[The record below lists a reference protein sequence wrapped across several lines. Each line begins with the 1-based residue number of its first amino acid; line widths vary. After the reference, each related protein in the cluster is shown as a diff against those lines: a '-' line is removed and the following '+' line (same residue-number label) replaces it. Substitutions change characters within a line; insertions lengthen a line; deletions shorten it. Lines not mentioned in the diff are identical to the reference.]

1 MTYRTRRLGTITN
14 RLTLFA
20 LACGVL
26 VGGSSAQGATFLWS
40 PGTPNILLEPK
51 ALRQVVT
58 GVTARARGYTVEY
71 TASTARVFG
80 PYPTGSGAGGLKVF
94 GVNVRRLAVQAGEDL
109 GLISQPL
116 SGIAVGGSDSGAGGV
131 WPGFDNKQYRTGNKS
146 ITKLDMAV
154 FEFSQAIRINSIK
167 VDQVSNFG
175 RQIWVAAC
183 SAAPNFAQGL
193 KAAIAALHG
202 QEQERHARRC
212 NLHPSDRPDRSP
224 LSPGRRSAGQFPA
237 ERERSR
243 PHHRRQQERG
253 FLHRGDR
260 LHQAPSAAASAA
272 STSAASTSAA
282 VRPRPTAD

>member
-1 MTYRTRRLGTITN
+1 MTYRTAWLETITH
-14 RLTLFA
+14 RMALVA

-26 VGGSSAQGATFLWS
+26 IGGSSAQGATFAWS

-58 GVTARARGYTVEY
+58 GVTARARGFTLEY
-71 TASTARVFG
+71 TASTAKVFG
-80 PYPTGSGAGGLKVF
+80 PYPTGSGAGGMKIF
-94 GVNVRRLAVQAGEDL
+94 GVDVRRLGVPADEDL

-116 SGIAVGGSDSGAGGV
+116 SGIAVGGSDRGAGGV
-131 WPGFDNKQYRTGNKS
+131 WPGFDNKQYRTGDRT

-193 KAAIAALHG
+193 TAAIAACTVRNKNDTPGGATFTHQIGLTG
-202 QEQERHARRC
+202 VRYLLVGARP
-212 NLHPSDRPDRSP
+212 NSDLPNANA
-224 LSPGRRSAGQFPA
+224 LGRITAG
-237 ERERSR
+237 SR
-243 PHHRRQQERG
+243 N
-253 FLHRGDR
+253 
-260 LHQAPSAAASAA
+260 
-272 STSAASTSAA
+272 
-282 VRPRPTAD
+282 ADFYIEAIDFTR